1 MFKVITGDMDSFVKN
16 ATDIHNDFEFNI
28 KRLENLISAMEV
40 SSAWR
45 DNILKENYIAA
56 CKSHLARFKGL
67 SKVMNGD
74 IKYAR
79 AKAQRAEEITGIYRA

>member
-1 MFKVITGDMDSFVKN
+1 MDSFVKN
-16 ATDIHNDFEFNI
+16 ATTIHSDFDYNI
-28 KRLENLISAMEV
+28 SRLDKLISAMEV
-40 SSAWR
+40 SSAWK
-45 DNILKENYIAA
+45 DNVLKEHYIAA

-79 AKAQRAEEITGIYRA
+79 AKAQRAEDISNIYKS